1 MVTKEGKCA
10 RHQRSDNTIKKRNSE
25 KGKYVVRGLNAKSH
39 SSSGRW
45 DLIRVIRS
53 KSSKEE
59 IKDFAKVSFSK
70 GKGNLR
76 AI

>member
-1 MVTKEGKCA
+1 M
-10 RHQRSDNTIKKRNSE
+10 I